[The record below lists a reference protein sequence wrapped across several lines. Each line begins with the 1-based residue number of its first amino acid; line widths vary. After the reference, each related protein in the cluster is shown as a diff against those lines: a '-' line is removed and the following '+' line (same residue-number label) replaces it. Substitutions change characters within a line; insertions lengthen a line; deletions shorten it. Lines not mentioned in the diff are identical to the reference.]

1 MRKYL
6 WTLILVVAVIGLCAW
21 NIYPPQKQLRLGKDL
36 RGGVSLIYSVQLR
49 SGDSPTDII
58 SQMIT
63 VLKRRV
69 DPDGLMEITMVQQGQ
84 DRIEITMP
92 LPGDEV
98 KKARKA
104 FEDRVAELG
113 RGALTEDRLER
124 AMRMPPADRDAQM
137 AVLDVGNA
145 KRRELL
151 RRAAAAYDEMLA
163 RKANVGDG
171 SDVAKLAAAAEAE
184 DLYDQAKAAVL
195 ATALSAEDVRRLVE
209 MSDVPRRIL
218 DDATGDT
225 VELPSER
232 ASALRRLEERHPE
245 ASAELEEI
253 LGLYRVYER
262 QRTTLDDPQDLI
274 RMLRGAGVLTFRITV
289 DPGSIGAEEDR
300 LRRELQ
306 SVGPRNVKSTDYH
319 WYKLN
324 KIEGWVNSKR
334 DVDFLADDRNAPEY
348 FRSRG
353 YIVEPYG
360 GEYFMLCWDTRGTR
374 LTPMEGR
381 WGVAKAYPGSD
392 RFGRPAIN
400 FAMDPS
406 GSRLLGE
413 LTGPNVGKRMA
424 VLLDDQVYTAPT
436 LQSQISAS
444 GEITGEFTPKEIQYI
459 VQVLAG
465 GSLQAR
471 LSSDPI
477 AINAV
482 GPDLGID
489 NLRAGVQ
496 AALWSILIVAGFMI
510 LYYFRCGAIA
520 VVALVANAMCIMGAM
535 ALSKAAFTMPGI
547 AGVILTFGMA
557 VDSSVL
563 IYERMREETLR
574 GADLKTSV
582 RLGFDKA
589 LSAIVDGNVTNLIVC
604 VVLYYTGTPEIRGFA
619 ITMGIGVVS
628 TLFASLVI
636 CRLII
641 DLMVLAGWRRASML
655 PLAIPALQSA
665 ITPTI
670 RWLRYRY
677 VFFVISAIYVG
688 LGLGMVFYQ
697 GAKMLD
703 NEFRGGT
710 QVTLQFKPGA
720 DGTPHRLTR
729 REVEDRVLA
738 IAQGHAPDSELNQLK
753 TAEIIPIDPQSDGV
767 TSDKFLIKTVA
778 TEADTV
784 VGAVVDKFKDLLE
797 VKPALEFTNSQVD
810 LRRAPAYPIEKP
822 ALGANI
828 DRPGV
833 RNDVTQYLGG
843 VAIVLDKLNPAP
855 TLDGLRGRLRI
866 TRESS
871 QYSDTLIRNYD
882 IIVLDG
888 NDQEVRSAV
897 LLVRDESFS
906 FFDNESSWDRNVR
919 EREWSLVQDA
929 LTRATTPAS
938 VHNFSPTIAKAFQA
952 QAIAATMLSFFF
964 IGVYI
969 WVRFKT
975 PRYSIAAV
983 VALVH
988 DVLTVVGLLALCE
1001 ILYDHPATSGIARS
1015 IGLLPFKIDLN
1026 TLAALLTIA
1035 GYSLNDTVVIMD
1047 RIRENKGKLKHASES
1062 IVNES
1067 INQTFSRTIITG
1079 GTTLASC
1086 FILFAIG
1093 GEGMRA
1099 FAFALGAGLIVG
1111 TYSSVAVA
1119 APIVWST
1126 KIEEEL
1132 RASGAA

>member
-1 MRKYL
+1 MRKYY
-6 WTLILVVAVIGLCAW
+6 WPLILVLIVLGLFAW
-21 NIYPPQKQLRLGKDL
+21 SVYPPQKKLRLGKDL

-49 SGDSPTDII
+49 SGDSPSEVI
-58 SQMIT
+58 SRMID

-69 DPDGLMEITMVQQGQ
+69 DPDGLMEISMVQQGQ

-92 LPGDEV
+92 LPGEHV
-98 KKARKA
+98 KQARRA
-104 FEDRVAELG
+104 FENRVAELG
-113 RGALTEDRLER
+113 RGSLTEDRLER
-124 AMRMPPADRDAQM
+124 AMRLTGADREAQLS
-137 AVLDVGNA
+137 VLEVGNT

-163 RKANVGDG
+163 RRAAVGDG
-171 SDVAKLAAAAEAE
+171 SDVAKLAAAAEGE
-184 DLYDQAKAAVL
+184 DLYDKAKEAVL

-209 MSDVPRRIL
+209 LSDVPRRIL
-218 DDATGDT
+218 DDKSGEV
-225 VELPSER
+225 VELPSPR
-232 ASALRRLEERHPE
+232 AAATRRLVERHVE
-245 ASAELEEI
+245 AAAELDEI
-253 LGLYRVYER
+253 LDLYKVYER

-289 DPGSIGAEEDR
+289 DPGSIGGEEDR

-324 KIEGWVNSKR
+324 QIENWVNSKA
-334 DVDFLADDRNAPEY
+334 DVDYLSDDRNAPDY
-348 FRSRG
+348 FRARQ

-360 GEYFMLCWDTRGTR
+360 GEYYMLCWDTRGTR

-381 WGVAKAYPGSD
+381 WGVARAFPGSD

-400 FAMDPS
+400 FAMDPA
-406 GSRLLGE
+406 GARLLGE
-413 LTGPNVGKRMA
+413 LTGPNVQKRMA

-436 LQSQISAS
+436 LQSEISS
-444 GEITGEFTPKEIQYI
+444 QGEITGEFTQADIRYV

-471 LSSDPI
+471 LSNEPI
-477 AINAV
+477 ATNAV

-496 AALWSILIVAGFMI
+496 AALYSILVVAGFMI

-520 VVALVANAMCIMGAM
+520 VVALLANALCIMGAM
-535 ALSKAAFTMPGI
+535 SVSKAALTMPGI

-574 GADLKTSV
+574 GADLRTSV
-582 RLGFDKA
+582 RLGFEKA

-636 CRLII
+636 SRLII
-641 DLMVLAGWRRASML
+641 DLMVLGGWRRASML
-655 PLAIPALQSA
+655 PLAIPALQAA
-665 ITPTI
+665 ITPRF

-677 VFFVISAIYVG
+677 VFFVISASYVG
-688 LGLGMVFYQ
+688 LGLGMIFFQ
-697 GAKMLD
+697 GQKMLD

-710 QVTLQFKPGA
+710 QVTLQFKPGP
-720 DGTPHRLTR
+720 DGKRHTLTR
-729 REVEDRVLA
+729 REVEDRVLS
-738 IAQGHAPDSELNQLK
+738 IAQGHAPDTELNQLK
-753 TAEIIPIDPQSDGV
+753 SAEIIPIDPESNGV

-778 TEADTV
+778 TDADQV
-784 VGAVVDKFKDLLE
+784 VGAVIERFTDLLE
-797 VKPALEFTNSQVD
+797 VKPALSFSLAEAD
-810 LRRAPAYPIEKP
+810 LRRAPAFPVEKS

-833 RNDVTQYLGG
+833 RNDVTQYVGG
-843 VAIVLDKLNPAP
+843 VAIVLAKLDPPP
-855 TLDGLRGRLRI
+855 TLEGLRQRLRL

-871 QYSDTLIRNYD
+871 QYSDTLNRMHD

-888 NDQEVRSAV
+888 SDQEVRSAA
-897 LLVRDESFS
+897 LLVRDESYS
-906 FFDNESSWDRNVR
+906 YFDNESAWDRNVR
-919 EREWSLVQDA
+919 AREWSLAQDA
-929 LTRATTPAS
+929 LTRTTTPAS
-938 VHNFSPTIAKAFQA
+938 VHNFSPAIAKTFQA
-952 QAIAATMLSFFF
+952 QAIAATVLSFFF
-964 IGVYI
+964 IGIYI

-1001 ILYDHPATSGIARS
+1001 ILYEHPATSGIARS
-1015 IGLLPFKIDLN
+1015 MGLLPFKIDLN

-1062 IVNES
+1062 IINDS

-1086 FILFAIG
+1086 FILYAIG

-1099 FAFALGAGLIVG
+1099 FAFALAAGLIVG

-1132 RASGAA
+1132 RSGGAA